1 MTPQRC
7 RHDAGGSGQHMLEQG
22 IRKCGVGL
30 PGSGTAL
37 TALRPFRGG
46 RRLLLDLERTPGLIV
61 MYMRSTRDT
70 GTMGI
75 GQASAASGL
84 STDTLRYYERESL
97 IGPIGRASNG
107 QRQYSAG
114 DVAWIGVVT
123 CLREAGLGIADLQR
137 FTRLLREASDTTT
150 RVEFLRARRADLVQ
164 RVQQLQAAI
173 EVLDDKIQY
182 YAAAQP
188 PAPHNGSEPPA

>member
-1 MTPQRC
+1 
-7 RHDAGGSGQHMLEQG
+7 
-22 IRKCGVGL
+22 
-30 PGSGTAL
+30 
-37 TALRPFRGG
+37 
-46 RRLLLDLERTPGLIV
+46 
-61 MYMRSTRDT
+61 MYMG
-70 GTMGI
+70 GTQNTETVGI
-75 GQASAASGL
+75 GQAAAASGL
-84 STDTLRYYERESL
+84 SPDTLRYYERESL
-97 IGPIGRASNG
+97 IGPIGRAGNG

-173 EVLDDKIQY
+173 EVLDDKIDY
-182 YAAAQP
+182 YATAEP
-188 PAPHNGSEPPA
+188 PAPQSGSELPA

>member
-1 MTPQRC
+1 
-7 RHDAGGSGQHMLEQG
+7 
-22 IRKCGVGL
+22 
-30 PGSGTAL
+30 
-37 TALRPFRGG
+37 
-46 RRLLLDLERTPGLIV
+46 
-61 MYMRSTRDT
+61 MYMRSTQNT
-70 GTMGI
+70 ETMGI
-75 GQASAASGL
+75 GQAATASGL
-84 STDTLRYYERESL
+84 SPDTLRYYERESL
-97 IGPIGRASNG
+97 IGPIERASNG

-173 EVLDDKIQY
+173 AVLDDKIQF
-182 YAAAQP
+182 YAAA
-188 PAPHNGSEPPA
+188 EPPTPPTGTELPA